1 MSFVNLH
8 IDRIVVHG
16 MSRAEGRRLA
26 RSLEEQLRQWA
37 ESRLAEGLP
46 GNAPRAI
53 SSLNAGQLRPG
64 ATPAQAAGQIVQA
77 IQTRLGAP
85 AAARANASPRRR
97 HV

>member
-1 MSFVNLH
+1 MSVVNLH
-8 IDRIVVHG
+8 IGRIVVHG

-26 RSLEEQLRQWA
+26 RSLEEQLRQWS
-37 ESRLAEGLP
+37 EGRLAEGLP
-46 GNAPRAI
+46 GTAPRAI
-53 SSLNAGQLRPG
+53 PSLNAGQLRPG

-85 AAARANASPRRR
+85 PPARANASLRSR

>member
-1 MSFVNLH
+1 MSVVNLH

-26 RSLEEQLRQWA
+26 HSLEEQLRQWS
-37 ESRLAEGLP
+37 ESRLAEGLS
-46 GNAPRAI
+46 GTAPRAI
-53 SSLNAGQLRPG
+53 PSLNAGQLPPG

-85 AAARANASPRRR
+85 AAARANAGLRSR